1 MKRVGV
7 WVTMRI
13 RLTSYMITAVLS
25 ILLLV
30 ETAYSVPA
38 SVSENVI
45 KPMPV
50 IVIKD
55 PKIINITIPEQ
66 EPETESEQEEESIVD
81 VSGIPE
87 TYISLDAYHACI
99 KYGVEYNL
107 KPEILMAMI
116 EAESDGNASAYN
128 SSSATGIMQVVP
140 KWHYERMTKL
150 NITNLYDTDQNIH
163 VAADYLAELYDRY
176 DSMELALMVYNMGDH
191 KAVKYYDQGK
201 VSRYA
206 RGIIDRAVDLERLH
220 NTILEAEK

>member
-1 MKRVGV
+1 MSWTMRKVGV

-13 RLTSYMITAVLS
+13 RLASYILTAVITVML
-25 ILLLV
+25 II

-45 KPMPV
+45 IRPIPV

-55 PKIINITIPEQ
+55 PIIINITIPEEEAK
-66 EPETESEQEEESIVD
+66 EPEMEEQVID
-81 VSGIPE
+81 VPE
-87 TYISLDAYHACI
+87 TYISTDAYHACI
-99 KYGVEYNL
+99 KYGSEYSL
-107 KPEILMAMI
+107 SPEILMAMI
-116 EAESDGNASAYN
+116 EAESDGNAAAYN

-140 KWHYERMTKL
+140 KWHFDRMEKL

-176 DSMELALMVYNMGDH
+176 DSMELALMVYNMGDN
-191 KAVKYYDQGK
+191 KAVKCYEQGK

-206 RGIIDRAVDLERLH
+206 REIIDRAEGLARLH
-220 NTILEAEK
+220 TK